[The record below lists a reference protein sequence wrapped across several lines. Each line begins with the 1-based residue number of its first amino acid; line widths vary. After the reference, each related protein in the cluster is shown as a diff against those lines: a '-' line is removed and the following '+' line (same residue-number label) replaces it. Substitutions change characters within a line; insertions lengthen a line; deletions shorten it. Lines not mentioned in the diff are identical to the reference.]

1 MFHFQKNTTKNEQKT
16 TKKDGGNA
24 EMAPNLTKWLSY
36 VMYILINNQN
46 QNQLAMFNIQIIPSK
61 PVIDENET
69 MEKPLASI
77 DTLQIEATLGTVFYS
92 L

>member
-1 MFHFQKNTTKNEQKT
+1 
-16 TKKDGGNA
+16 
-24 EMAPNLTKWLSY
+24 MAPNLTKWLSY
-36 VMYILINNQN
+36 VMYILINSQN

-61 PVIDENET
+61 PVTDENET

>member
-1 MFHFQKNTTKNEQKT
+1 
-16 TKKDGGNA
+16 
-24 EMAPNLTKWLSY
+24 MAPNLTKWLSY

-61 PVIDENET
+61 PVTDENET